1 MLFPGT
7 WKALGMEGQSTVAQ
21 MPGWGALGGS
31 AEQWSRH
38 LVPVEDSDRAV
49 TQENW
54 EGGVQSGCLV
64 SKNKCGKLS
73 LSLSLNP
80 TP

>member
-1 MLFPGT
+1 
-7 WKALGMEGQSTVAQ
+7 MEGQSTVAQ
-21 MPGWGALGGS
+21 VPGRGALGDS
-31 AEQWSRH
+31 AELWSRH

-54 EGGVQSGCLV
+54 EGGVRSGCLV
-64 SKNKCGKLS
+64 SKDGCGKLS

-80 TP
+80 AP